1 MVKACVAEPI
11 PVAVIAVPVESSV
24 SVPLVTP
31 RMFVKNWEPLLV
43 SARVRVADIY
53 ILGLENNL
61 AE

>member
-1 MVKACVAEPI
+1 
-11 PVAVIAVPVESSV
+11 
-24 SVPLVTP
+24 
-31 RMFVKNWEPLLV
+31 MFVKNWEPLLV